1 MSYLGSKWI
10 SLCALFAVSAAAQ
23 NPTAAFRQHCFAC
36 HGKAAAGGINLE
48 QLTANASLGDHFQQW
63 EKVATALE
71 QKRMPPPK
79 MPQLSEQ
86 QRIAA
91 VNWIRGNL
99 KEHAR
104 RTAGDPGRVTMRR
117 LTSGEYAYTVR
128 DLTGLDFKLDRDFVS
143 DSVGG
148 EGFTNFGDVQFLDD
162 TNLERYLATAKVIA
176 SHAVIGAG
184 PLRFYEAPGKSGME
198 LAAINR
204 IQEIYHANGFRAAAG
219 EGAKPYGLER
229 YAKAF
234 YAAWRYRHRAALGQP
249 NATLASIAKAEG
261 LSVRF
266 VEHIWAV
273 LHQPSVSYPTSEVV
287 ERFRKF
293 PSPSAPDAAKAAEK
307 ASEALQAFL
316 MDWPRML
323 FAAGALAAGGQGD
336 ERALVLTEASVEAKP
351 RNRYRY
357 VALLR
362 SRNGEA
368 RPPRMVLMMVN
379 VNPVSKDTPTVI
391 WRNPTVRFRNADRS
405 EGASMP
411 LREAVDDAVRAQ
423 LNFGVHPDG
432 GSIGPNDFVT
442 VGESTVLLNLK
453 APQKAGAIELLVDA
467 EFIRGPAGDAVLRTT
482 ISESEDLGKGRPVWA
497 LLADTANEG
506 FKKWK
511 AGVLEFGANLPQI
524 SHGEPN
530 PSDRDPIPP
539 PFNNNYNQPERD
551 HFHAKLKYFRD
562 DRFLVEK
569 MLDDATR
576 KRLDEAWSDLLLS
589 FEFHDEFLRF
599 VVRKYKLDLKTQDI
613 EKLTAE
619 EIAALPAEPRRYVA
633 DLRANYDSL
642 MAMQRAARNAH
653 VEECIRF
660 AGDAWR
666 RPLTEPEKES
676 LRAFYRKAR
685 QGMELDHQASIRA
698 LLTRILV
705 APAFLYRL
713 EQPAEGI
720 AARPLNAHEVA
731 SRLSYFLWSSMPDPA
746 LRKAADAGALATPAQ
761 LSAQAKRML
770 ADARARRMATEF
782 FGQWL
787 GFYRFDQHTGVD
799 TKRFPEFNEPIKAA
813 MYDEAVS
820 FFEYIVR
827 EDRPVSEMFYADYAF
842 LNRDLAKFYGIGRQ
856 VSSTTRV
863 ERVEG
868 ANAFHRGGLLRLGAV
883 LTATSAPLRT
893 SPVKRGDWLLR
904 RIMGTPVPPPPADAG
919 SIPADEKSFG
929 GLSLREKLEAHKR
942 NATCAGCHTRID
954 PLGFPLE
961 RYDSIGR
968 WRETYSDGKP
978 VDDTSETMDKRQLVG
993 VEGLLDYIRSNEAQV
1008 LRTFYGKLLGYA
1020 LGRTLL
1026 ISDQPLLDRLVARGG
1041 KLAFSEAVAEIV
1053 SSPQFR
1059 NRKDQ
1064 PVSLARSIR
1073 R

>member
-1 MSYLGSKWI
+1 MRYLGSTWI
-10 SLCALFAVSAAAQ
+10 ILCVLSTAAAQ
-23 NPTAAFRQHCFAC
+23 TPTAAFRQHCFAC

-48 QLTANASLGDHFQQW
+48 QLTANASMGEHFQQW
-63 EKVATALE
+63 QKVATALE
-71 QKRMPPPK
+71 QKRMPPAK
-79 MPQLSEQ
+79 MPQLSEE

-91 VNWIRGNL
+91 VNWIRGSL

-162 TNLERYLATAKVIA
+162 ANLERYLATAKIIA

-184 PLRFYEAPGKSGME
+184 PLRFYDDPGKSGME
-198 LAAINR
+198 LSAINR
-204 IQEIYHANGFRAAAG
+204 IQEIYFANGFRSAAG

-234 YAAWRYRHRAALGQP
+234 HAAWRYQHRAELGQP
-249 NATLASIAKAEG
+249 QATLASIAKAEG

-273 LHQPSVSYPTSEVV
+273 LNQANAPYPTSEIVA
-287 ERFRKF
+287 RFRKF
-293 PSPSAPDAAKAAEK
+293 PNTAEGARK
-307 ASEALQAFL
+307 ASDDLQKFL
-316 MDWPRML
+316 TDWPRML
-323 FAAGALAAGGQGD
+323 FAAGELAAGGQGD

-351 RNRYRY
+351 KNRYRFG
-357 VALLR
+357 LFLR
-362 SRNGEA
+362 SRTGEKKA
-368 RPPRMVLMMVN
+368 PRIVLMMVN
-379 VNPVSKDTPTVI
+379 VNPDSKDKPTVV
-391 WRNPTVRFRNADRS
+391 WRNPMIRFRNADRS
-405 EGASMP
+405 EGLSMP
-411 LREAVDDAVRAQ
+411 LREAVDETVRQQ
-423 LNFGVHPDG
+423 LAFGTHPAG
-432 GSIGPNDFVT
+432 ASIGANDFVT
-442 VGESTVLLNLK
+442 VGASTVTFNLK
-453 APQKAGAIELLVDA
+453 PPEKAAGIELLVDA
-467 EFIRGPAGDAVLRTT
+467 EMIPGPAGDAVLRTT
-482 ISESEDLGKGRPVWA
+482 ISESEDMAMGRPVWA
-497 LLADTANEG
+497 LLADTGNQG
-506 FKKWK
+506 FKNWK
-511 AGVLEFGANLPQI
+511 AGVLQFGANLPLI

-569 MLDDATR
+569 MLDDASR
-576 KRLDEAWSDLLLS
+576 KRLDQAWADLLLS
-589 FEFHDEFLRF
+589 FEYHDEFLRF
-599 VVRKYKLDLKTQDI
+599 VARKYKIELKTTDI
-613 EKLTAE
+613 EKLNADDF
-619 EIAALPAEPRRYVA
+619 AAMPAEPRKYA
-633 DLRANYDSL
+633 TELRANYDAL
-642 MAMQRAARNAH
+642 MAMQRAARDGH
-653 VEECIRF
+653 VAACLELASE
-660 AGDAWR
+660 AWR
-666 RPLTEPEKES
+666 RPLTDPEKQE
-676 LRAFYRKAR
+676 LHAFYAKAR
-685 QGMELDHQASIRA
+685 QGMELDHPAAVRA

-713 EQPAEGI
+713 EKPAEGLQ
-720 AARPLNAHEVA
+720 ARPLNAHEVA
-731 SRLSYFLWSSMPDPA
+731 SRLSYFLWSSLPDA
-746 LRKAADAGALATPAQ
+746 ELRRAADTGVLITPQQMTAQ
-761 LSAQAKRML
+761 TKRML
-770 ADARARRMATEF
+770 MDVRSRRLATEF

-799 TKRFPEFNEPIKAA
+799 TKRFPEFSEPIKAA

-820 FFEYIVR
+820 FFEHIVR
-827 EDRPVSEMFYADYAF
+827 HDRPVSEMLYANYAF
-842 LNRDLAKFYGIGRQ
+842 LNKDLAKFYGINKP

-863 ERVEG
+863 EKVDG
-868 ANAFHRGGLLRLGAV
+868 ANEFHRGGLLRLGAV

-893 SPVKRGDWLLR
+893 SPVKRGDWMLR

-961 RYDSIGR
+961 RYDSVGR

-978 VDDTSETMDKRQLVG
+978 VDDTSEMADKKVLAG
-993 VEGLLDYIRSNEAQV
+993 VDGLLDYIRANEAQV

-1020 LGRTLL
+1020 LGRTVL
-1026 ISDQPLLDRLVARGG
+1026 ISDQPLLDKLVAQGG
-1041 KLAFSEAVAEIV
+1041 KATFSQVVAEIAA
-1053 SSPQFR
+1053 SPQFR

-1064 PVSLARSIR
+1064 PVSLARSTR
-1073 R
+1073 P